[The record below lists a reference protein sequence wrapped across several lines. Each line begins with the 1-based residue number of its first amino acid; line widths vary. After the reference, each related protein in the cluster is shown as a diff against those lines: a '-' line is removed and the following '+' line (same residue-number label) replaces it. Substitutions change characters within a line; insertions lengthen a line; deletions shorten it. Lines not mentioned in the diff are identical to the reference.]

1 MSNVEFNTSVLRN
14 MIDDALEK
22 IDSVIDENNKEQNV
36 KDNKQYIIKQLDKI
50 KNWSELLT
58 TISKDERPIDVE
70 ASIRISLI
78 EVLLHQTF
86 PDGFKFKA
94 WDEIKRE
101 VEE

>member
-14 MIDDALEK
+14 MIDDTLEK

-58 TISKDERPIDVE
+58 TISKDERPIDV
-70 ASIRISLI
+70 RSLY
-78 EVLLHQTF
+78 
-86 PDGFKFKA
+86 KN
-94 WDEIKRE
+94 
-101 VEE
+101 